1 MTMTRSPAFSR
12 SGGIFAASLALVF
25 AGCDSSKP
33 APASKGPTTPTAD
46 TAPKGATAGPVELK
60 ATDPA
65 GLAKILE
72 DLKAEKKAVFV
83 DFWATWCGPCRKAF
97 PHTVALAR
105 KYKADGLAVVTVAL
119 EEDESKR
126 EDALKFLTDQGADFT
141 NLLST
146 TGAEQAFKDF
156 DIGDSG
162 IPHYRIYDTSGEL
175 VKKFTN
181 EGLAEEKLA
190 AEIEA
195 TLKTALESK
204 DDSK

>member
-1 MTMTRSPAFSR
+1 
-12 SGGIFAASLALVF
+12 
-25 AGCDSSKP
+25 
-33 APASKGPTTPTAD
+33 
-46 TAPKGATAGPVELK
+46 VELK

-65 GLAKILE
+65 GLEKVLA

-105 KYKADGLAVVTVAL
+105 KYKADGLVVVTVAL

-156 DIGDSG
+156 DIGENG
-162 IPHYRIYDTSGEL
+162 IPHYRVYDKSGTL

-181 EGLAEEKLA
+181 DGQKEEELA
-190 AEIEA
+190 AEIEQ
-195 TLKTALESK
+195 TLRTALELK

>member
-1 MTMTRSPAFSR
+1 MMSLRSPAFVR
-12 SGGIFAASLALVF
+12 SAWTLVAGLALVS
-25 AGCDSSKP
+25 AGCEASKT
-33 APASKGPTTPTAD
+33 APTSKGPTTPTAD

-65 GLAKILE
+65 GLAKVLE

-105 KYKADGLAVVTVAL
+105 KYKKDGLVVVTVAL
-119 EEDESKR
+119 EEDEMKR
-126 EDALKFLTDQGADFT
+126 EDVLKFLTDQGADFT

-156 DIGDSG
+156 EIGDSG
-162 IPHYRIYDTSGEL
+162 IPHYRIYDKSGEL

-181 EGLAEEKLA
+181 EGLPEDKLA

-204 DDSK
+204 DDAK